1 MSEPAVGFYGDD
13 VTGSVDA
20 LLQFTRRG
28 WRGRLF
34 TSLPSPS
41 ALADAADDGDVVGSA
56 GIARS
61 LGPAALEA
69 EVRPALGALAA
80 LRPAVLQY
88 KACSTVDSSPEVG
101 SLGRVL
107 EIGRDLTGARPVP
120 LLFAQPDFGRY
131 TVFGHHFAADNGV
144 VYRLDRQPPMSR
156 HPSTPMSESDIARHL
171 GAQTALA
178 LTGIPLT
185 SYTDA
190 ADLARRIEAC
200 VADAVVL
207 DALDAHH
214 LRLIGEAIGGR
225 APTAFVVGSGGLSAA
240 IADAA
245 PRRPAPAAVAAATGP
260 VLVVSGS
267 RSPRTRRQT
276 AVAAD
281 AGWFVAPLPR
291 DDREAAPARDALRA
305 GRSVVLASDLGPD
318 DDGAL
323 DGLTRRAARI
333 VRTAVAAGETRRVI
347 VCGGDSS
354 SRVVRLLGIRALSI
368 AANPWGNVALLH
380 AHADGPLD
388 GAELLL
394 KGGQVGDD
402 DLFERVRTGGAP

>member
-1 MSEPAVGFYGDD
+1 MAAPVNDPAHGFCRDCL
-13 VTGSVDA
+13 A
-20 LLQFTRRG
+20 LQRAETRRCERCG
-28 WRGRLF
+28 SPRLARHAELYRLHVAHIDCDAFYAAIEKRDNPALKDRPVIVGGGKRG
-34 TSLPSPS
+34 
-41 ALADAADDGDVVGSA
+41 VVSTA
-56 GIARS
+56 CYIARIHGVRS
-61 LGPAALEA
+61 AMPMFKALEA
-69 EVRPALGALAA
+69 CPQAVVLPPNMEKYVTVGRQVRALMQELTPLVQPLSIDEAFLDLSGTERLHHAPPALTLA
-80 LRPAVLQY
+80 R
-88 KACSTVDSSPEVG
+88 
-101 SLGRVL
+101 
-107 EIGRDLTGARPVP
+107 
-120 LLFAQPDFGRY
+120 F
-131 TVFGHHFAADNGV
+131 
-144 VYRLDRQPPMSR
+144 
-156 HPSTPMSESDIARHL
+156 
-171 GAQTALA
+171 
-178 LTGIPLT
+178 
-185 SYTDA
+185 
-190 ADLARRIEAC
+190 ARRIEAC
-200 VADAVVL
+200 GADAVVL

-214 LRLIGEAIGGR
+214 LRLIGEAIGR
-225 APTAFVVGSGGLSAA
+225 LAPTAFVVGSGGLSAA

-245 PRRPAPAAVAAATGP
+245 PRRPAPAAVAAASGP

-276 AVAAD
+276 AAAAD

-368 AANPWGNVALLH
+368 AANPWGNVALLR

-388 GAELLL
+388 GVELLL